1 MPRRPSANRKPPAE
15 LDGDMR
21 ASDIADELRQL
32 KFDGGN
38 NAFKAI
44 RIDRDVRDYLLTT
57 LTARHAARRI

>member
-1 MPRRPSANRKPPAE
+1 
-15 LDGDMR
+15 MR

-57 LTARHAARRI
+57 LTARHAARRT